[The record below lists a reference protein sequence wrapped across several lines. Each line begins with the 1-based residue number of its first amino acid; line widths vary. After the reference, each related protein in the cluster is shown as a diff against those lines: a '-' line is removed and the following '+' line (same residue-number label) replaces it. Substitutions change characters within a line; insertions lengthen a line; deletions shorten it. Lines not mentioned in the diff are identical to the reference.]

1 MAGQKKPIKSATIL
15 KNKNIILFLT
25 ILVSF
30 AGISHAEQTNTI
42 KYLVNEPLTLLDL
55 GLYRLNRLVNEDPY
69 GSANVTFDWENNKI
83 TINITILEHFVN
95 TRVNMKNEKEA
106 YAFAIRMINS
116 LRTKLGVNSQTGEI
130 NSGNTLLENCFR
142 PVHGGKKKNE
152 PESLKED
159 LFDMVEISVI
169 FRGGNVRMKGKAPL
183 KGTGITFEE

>member
-69 GSANVTFDWENNKI
+69 GKENVNFDW
-83 TINITILEHFVN
+83 
-95 TRVNMKNEKEA
+95 
-106 YAFAIRMINS
+106 
-116 LRTKLGVNSQTGEI
+116 
-130 NSGNTLLENCFR
+130 
-142 PVHGGKKKNE
+142 
-152 PESLKED
+152 
-159 LFDMVEISVI
+159 
-169 FRGGNVRMKGKAPL
+169 
-183 KGTGITFEE
+183 